1 MSANERQEI
10 AEAILNELHFRRY
23 NEALANGCN
32 EKEAMALADNCEL
45 LKDAQRLFEFHHDV
59 AGRSEKVECGVSGS
73 FYDRFQEIIYGDL
86 SDSEALNA
94 LHKLDNDR

>member
-1 MSANERQEI
+1 MTTHERQEI

-32 EKEAMALADNCEL
+32 EKEAMALADNWEL

-59 AGRSEKVECGVSGS
+59 
-73 FYDRFQEIIYGDL
+73 
-86 SDSEALNA
+86 
-94 LHKLDNDR
+94 

>member
-1 MSANERQEI
+1 MTTHERQEI

-32 EKEAMALADNCEL
+32 EKEAMALADNWEL

-59 AGRSEKVECGVSGS
+59 AGRSEELICPCCGS
-73 FYDRFQEIIYGDL
+73 DRTYKTEAIHCNRCAVTTEI
-86 SDSEALNA
+86 
-94 LHKLDNDR
+94 